1 LAHVLEVGGVV
12 DGGLPKGVV
21 QQHRPHR
28 LPEEG
33 RGMEKSNRREGK
45 ANEGRGIEE
54 FRERPTMEDS
64 EDPAGTIISERF

>member
-33 RGMEKSNRREGK
+33 RGMEKSNRREG
-45 ANEGRGIEE
+45 RGIEE